1 MQIKQLIEKCGKSK
15 VIDILP
21 SLFITIDT
29 DKIKDSDIVCDNDYI
44 VNPNGTTEALYIQFK
59 NSNGTFTQLYNK
71 NVTTQNYKKMIETM
85 CDITPIV
92 ELFNEIEIDKASV
105 DSVIISYLGKNSIRY
120 KNNSEKK
127 VGKSLYLDV
136 HAVRIA
142 LIDMQT
148 KQTVCRIFGNGLKI
162 CVGAFLFSF
171 LYRYNFFTDSLRFS
185 LFPRM

>member
-59 NSNGTFTQLYNK
+59 NSNGTFTYNK

-120 KNNSEKK
+120 KNTSKTK
-127 VGKSLYLDV
+127 IGKSLYLDV

-142 LIDMQT
+142 MIDMQT

-171 LYRYNFFTDSLRFS
+171 LHRYNFFTDSLRFIT
-185 LFPRM
+185 PRM